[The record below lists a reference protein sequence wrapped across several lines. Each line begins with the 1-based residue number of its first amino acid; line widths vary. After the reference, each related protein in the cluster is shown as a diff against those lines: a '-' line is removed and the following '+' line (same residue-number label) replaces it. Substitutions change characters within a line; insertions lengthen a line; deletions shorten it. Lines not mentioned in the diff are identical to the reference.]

1 MLPELLR
8 GLNVIPGDVQAS
20 PTALL
25 FMALALL
32 ITIGTDALRRY
43 VNHRLDMWEAR
54 HPAKPEEDADD
65 DE

>member
-8 GLNVIPGDVQAS
+8 GSTVIPGDIQAS

-54 HPAKPEEDADD
+54 NPVKEDEDD